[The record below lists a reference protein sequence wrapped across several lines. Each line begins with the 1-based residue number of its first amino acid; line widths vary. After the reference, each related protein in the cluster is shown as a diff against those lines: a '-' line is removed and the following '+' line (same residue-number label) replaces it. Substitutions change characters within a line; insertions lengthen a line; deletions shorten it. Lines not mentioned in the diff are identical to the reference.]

1 MANSKYTLH
10 LITALCGLFGPSSG
24 SLPGEPRMIELTWR
38 LENGM
43 PHWPGMVPYNFTIVD
58 RNVIPDG
65 FYLELNNIYLAEH
78 TGTHLDAPAH
88 FIQGAWRLDQVP
100 LQNLAGP
107 GVVVDVRDKT
117 RDNPDYEIG
126 PQDFQDWEREH
137 GRIPD
142 GSVLML
148 RTGWGEWYWEQGE
161 TAYLG
166 TDTGNTALLHFPGL
180 HPEGAQWLAD
190 NRKMHVIGIDTGSMD
205 NGQSVQKMSHRI
217 LLPKRVIFIE
227 NVGHLDQLPTT
238 GSTVYAMP
246 ILIGQGSGG
255 PARVF
260 AIVDGRTS
268 ACSPLTATVATVLLT
283 LAAVIL
289 NMI

>member
-1 MANSKYTLH
+1 MSSLL
-10 LITALCGLFGPSSG
+10 LIAALLGLFGYSSG
-24 SLPGEPRMIELTWR
+24 SLPGDPRMIELTWR

-58 RNVIPDG
+58 RGMIPDG

-88 FIQGAWRLDQVP
+88 FIQGEWRLDQVP
-100 LQNLAGP
+100 LKNLVGP

-126 PQDFQDWEREH
+126 PEDFQDWEREH

-148 RTGWGEWYWEQGE
+148 RTGWGEWYWDQGE

-166 TDTGNTALLHFPGL
+166 TDTGVTSLLHFPGL
-180 HPEGAQWLAD
+180 KPEGAQWLAD

-217 LLPKRVIFIE
+217 LLPKRVVFIE
-227 NVGHLDQLPTT
+227 NVGHLDQLPVT

-246 ILIGQGSGG
+246 IMIGQGSGG

-260 AIVDGRTS
+260 AIVDDRTS
-268 ACSPLTATVATVLLT
+268 ACSVTTSTIVTVF
-283 LAAVIL
+283 LALSSVIL
-289 NMI
+289 NMM